1 MNNAY
6 MNFLKNAED
15 FVFVENKPEKSDI
28 IFVPGNGYPQMAEQ
42 AAELYRA
49 GLADWVLPSGRY
61 SVVNGNFS
69 GVLKKRDIYNGN
81 YETEWEFLK
90 DVLIKSGVPEKKILQ
105 EDHATFTY
113 ENAIYSRQV
122 TDQAGL

>member
-28 IFVPGNGYPQMAEQ
+28 IFVPGNSYPQMAEQ

-90 DVLIKSGVPEKKILQ
+90 DVLIKSGVP
-105 EDHATFTY
+105 
-113 ENAIYSRQV
+113 
-122 TDQAGL
+122 